1 MKQTRIKE
9 IEYHM
14 SMIMNILGIEE
25 TESTKDTP
33 RRVAKMYVNEVFSS
47 INNEGYS
54 ELTKQMT
61 CFPNDGMEELIIV
74 KDIDFSSMCEHHLM
88 PFTGKIAVGYIPDK
102 SIIGLSKIPRVV
114 KYFSKKPQLQER
126 LTREIGEYLQ
136 FIIKGKGIIVYCYDS
151 NHTCVSVRGAE
162 SCCNTD
168 TVYSKNIDADTKRE
182 FFARLGVM

>member
-47 INNEGYS
+47 INNEGIS
-54 ELTKQMT
+54 ELNKQMT
-61 CFPNDGMEELIIV
+61 CFPNDGTDDLIIV
-74 KDIDFSSMCEHHLM
+74 KDIDFSSMCEHHFM
-88 PFTGKIAVGYIPDK
+88 PFTGKFAVGYIPDK

-126 LTREIGEYLQ
+126 LTKEIGEYLQ
-136 FIIKGKGIIVYCYDS
+136 LVTKCEGIIVYCYDS
-151 NHTCVSVRGAE
+151 NHTCVSARGVE

-168 TVYSKNIDADTKRE
+168 TVYSRGIDADTKRE